1 MAVTRSTLAERA
13 QNPHQPIEAR
23 GRARERVLLLLTSAA
38 ILAAVSLTVAAKM
51 ARVATR
57 IDSRVEGS
65 DSERL
70 NLSTLDRRE
79 QLLPFLQWV
88 SSPAE
93 RQYIAGKIYEDI
105 RSGPGSVSHVGEIGQ
120 IRVPIHDVL
129 RTHGLTGLQARAHQ
143 VQSARPGAET
153 ILLLD
158 STQLARLKP
167 FFVVRDKSQF
177 RNQLILWSVLFFC
190 SFWAVHIFWSVRA
203 TGGPQYVL
211 PSVLLLSGIG
221 MTLMITLR
229 DPVRDTLAFSTFAQ
243 GVAGGCVVLALA
255 STLDYRRISGRLSY
269 VFLIATFVLSAGLI
283 LFGSGP
289 TGSDA
294 KVNLLGFQPAEVI
307 RVLIVFFLAGYFA
320 ERWEFLRTLRDQRKG
335 LERISRWVEVPRL
348 EYLLPVA
355 GGVVVSLAFFFLQKD
370 LGPALL
376 IACLFLAMYA
386 VARDRY
392 LFALIGLIVILCGFA
407 SGYFL
412 GFPKNVA
419 GRVSMWLSPWDNS
432 VRGGEQVAHSLWAF
446 ATGGAFGTGLGL
458 GDPQWMPAAHTDLI
472 LAALGEEWGF
482 LGVLA
487 VLALYA
493 AVVWFGI
500 RVALRARSDYNFFLA
515 LGLTLAFA
523 LQILLIAGGVLG
535 LIPLSGVVVPFLSYG
550 RTGLITNFAIIGILF
565 SLSREI
571 SATQDTNTTE
581 PFRVPVREISY
592 VIAGLGACLLLKA
605 FYIQVIHADATA
617 GASALALQADGERRY
632 EYNPRLLAVAH
643 SIPRGTIYDR
653 NRIPLATSNWNEIAQ
668 NRDRYSGMGLSV
680 SERPATGETRY
691 YPLGPAAF
699 HLLGDLQTRA
709 NWAARNSSYAERDFM
724 QTLQGYDDRA
734 SAVVVFDSRTRS
746 SQRIL
751 RYDLRELLPLLRH
764 RWQPNN
770 PEVKKVLDRDRNLHL
785 TIDARLQL
793 KTADL
798 LEHQLRQLGRTKGA
812 VVVLDP
818 ENGDLLASVS
828 YPWPNPSLSVAEPDQ
843 VDALLDRARYGL
855 YPPGSSFKIV
865 TAIAALRKDPGNADQ
880 IYECKRLPDGRTGA
894 FIQGWK
900 RPIHDDVKD
909 AAPHGAIAMRAAI
922 VVSCNAYF
930 AQLGTYKVGPE
941 ALLDTA
947 TQLGISI
954 ANPSDVKTLRA
965 EMPQTSY
972 GQGQVVATPFQMAR
986 VAATIA
992 HGGSMPF
999 GRWVTDQTNPRQ
1011 DPPQAILNTELSSQV
1026 GEDMRDV
1033 VTSGTG
1039 RSANLPDIA
1048 MAGKTGTAELE
1059 HAPSHAWFIG
1069 FAPYGG
1075 SHQLAFSVLV
1085 ENGQYGSTAA
1095 APLAAEVM
1103 KAAKT
1108 LGYLQG
1114 AP

>member
-13 QNPHQPIEAR
+13 QHPHQPAEAR
-23 GRARERVLLLLTSAA
+23 GRAWERVLLLLTSGL
-38 ILAAVSLTVAAKM
+38 ILAALSLTAAAKM
-51 ARVATR
+51 AR
-57 IDSRVEGS
+57 IGGS

-79 QLLPFLQWV
+79 QLLPFLPWV
-88 SSPAE
+88 SPPAE
-93 RQYIAGKIYEDI
+93 RQYIAGKIYEHV
-105 RSGPGSVSHVGEIGQ
+105 RSGEGSVSHVGEIGQ
-120 IRVPIHDVL
+120 IRVPIRDVL

-158 STQLARLKP
+158 SAELARLKP
-167 FFVVRDKSQF
+167 SFVVRDKSEF
-177 RNQLILWSVLFFC
+177 RTQLILWSVLLFC
-190 SFWAVHIFWSVRA
+190 SFWAVHIFWSVRRV
-203 TGGPQYVL
+203 GGPQFVL
-211 PSVLLLSGIG
+211 PSVLLLSGVG

-243 GVAGGCVVLALA
+243 GVAGGCLVLAIA
-255 STLDYRRISGRLSY
+255 SILDYRRISGKLSY
-269 VFLIATFVLSAGLI
+269 VFLIASFLLSAGLI

-320 ERWEFLRTLRDQRKG
+320 ERWEFLRTLRDQRKA
-335 LERISRWVEVPRL
+335 LKNISRWVEVPRL
-348 EYLLPVA
+348 EYLLPVL

-392 LFALIGLIVILCGFA
+392 LFAFIGLIVILCGFA

-412 GFPKNVA
+412 GFPQNVA

-482 LGVLA
+482 LGVLG

-493 AVVWFGI
+493 ALVWFGI

-515 LGLTLAFA
+515 LGLTLAFV
-523 LQILLIAGGVLG
+523 LQILLIAGGVLD

-571 SATQDTNTTE
+571 SPVQDTAE
-581 PFRVPVREISY
+581 PFRVSVREISY

-605 FYIQVIHADATA
+605 FYIQVIHADSTA
-617 GASALALQADGERRY
+617 GAGALALQGDGERRY

-653 NRIPLATSNWNEIAQ
+653 NGLPLATSNWNEITQ
-668 NRDRYSGMGLSV
+668 NRERYSSMGVSV
-680 SERPATGETRY
+680 SEQPAPGQTRY
-691 YPLGPAAF
+691 YPLGPATF
-699 HLLGDLQTRA
+699 HLLGDLRTRA

-724 QTLQGYDDRA
+724 QALQGYDDRA
-734 SAVVVFDSRTRS
+734 MVVAVFDPRTRT

-770 PEVKKVLDRDRNLHL
+770 PEVKKVLERDRNLHM

-793 KTADL
+793 KTAEL
-798 LEHQLRQLGRTKGA
+798 LEHQLGQLGRTKGA
-812 VVVLDP
+812 VVVMDP

-828 YPWPNPSLSVAEPDQ
+828 YPRPNLSPSVAEPDQ
-843 VDALLDRARYGL
+843 ADALLDRARYGL

-909 AAPHGAIAMRAAI
+909 SAPHGAIAMRTAI

-947 TQLGISI
+947 TRLGISV

-999 GRWVTDQTNPRQ
+999 GRWVTDQTNPRL
-1011 DPPQAILNTELSSQV
+1011 DPPQAILNPELSTQV
-1026 GEDMRDV
+1026 GEYMRAA

-1039 RSANLPDIA
+1039 RSAKLPDIA
-1048 MAGKTGTAELE
+1048 IAGKTGTAELE

-1069 FAPYGG
+1069 FAPYDGT
-1075 SHQLAFSVLV
+1075 HKLAFSVLI
-1085 ENGQYGSTAA
+1085 ENGQYGGTAS

-1103 KAAKT
+1103 KAAKV

-1114 AP
+1114 GP

>member
-1 MAVTRSTLAERA
+1 MAVTRSTPVERA
-13 QNPHQPIEAR
+13 HNP
-23 GRARERVLLLLTSAA
+23 GRYIDTPGRVLERVLLLLTSAL
-38 ILAAVSLTVAAKM
+38 ILGAVSLTAAARM
-51 ARVATR
+51 ARV
-57 IDSRVEGS
+57 GS
-65 DSERL
+65 ESGRL

-79 QLLPFLQWV
+79 QLLPFLQPA
-88 SSPAE
+88 SSSAE
-93 RQYIAGKIYEDI
+93 RQYIAGKMFEYLRGAE
-105 RSGPGSVSHVGEIGQ
+105 SVSHVGEIGQ
-120 IRVPIHDVL
+120 IHVPIPEVL
-129 RTHGLTGLQARAHQ
+129 KNHGLTGLQARAHQ
-143 VQSARPGAET
+143 VQAARPGAET
-153 ILLLD
+153 MLLL
-158 STQLARLKP
+158 SSIEVARLKP
-167 FFVVRDKSQF
+167 LFVVRDRSQF
-177 RNQLILWSVLFFC
+177 RNQLILWSLLFFC
-190 SFWAVHIFWSVRA
+190 CFWAVHIYGSVRGI
-203 TGGPQYVL
+203 GGPQYVL
-211 PSVLLLSGIG
+211 PSLLLLSGIG
-221 MTLMITLR
+221 LTLMITLR
-229 DPVRDTLAFSTFAQ
+229 DPLRDTLAFSSFAQ
-243 GVAGGCVVLALA
+243 GVAAGCLVFALA
-255 STLDYRRISGRLSY
+255 GALDYRRISGKLSY
-269 VFLIATFVLSAGLI
+269 VFLIASLLLSAALI

-289 TGSDA
+289 AGSDA
-294 KVNLLGFQPAEVI
+294 KVNLLGFQPAELI

-320 ERWEFLRTLRDQRKG
+320 ERWELLRTLRDQRKE
-335 LERISRWVEVPRL
+335 LKSISRWVEVPRL
-348 EYLLPVA
+348 EYLLPVLC
-355 GGVVVSLAFFFLQKD
+355 GVVVSLAFFFLQKD

-392 LFALIGLIVILCGFA
+392 LFAFAGLAVILCGFA
-407 SGYFL
+407 SGYYL

-482 LGVLA
+482 VGVLV

-493 AVVWFGI
+493 ALVWFGF
-500 RVALRARSDYNFFLA
+500 RVALAARSDYNFFLA
-515 LGLTLAFA
+515 LGLTLALA

-535 LIPLSGVVVPFLSYG
+535 LIPLSGVVVPFLSFG
-550 RTGLITNFAIIGILF
+550 RTGLITNFAIVGILF
-565 SLSREI
+565 SLSRDI
-571 SATQDTNTTE
+571 SPAHDTTE
-581 PFRVPVREISY
+581 PFRVSTRTISY

-605 FYIQVIHADATA
+605 FYIQLVHADATA
-617 GASALALQADGERRY
+617 GAGALALQADGERRY

-653 NRIPLATSNWNEIAQ
+653 NGIPLATSNFGEIAQ
-668 NRDRYSGMGLSV
+668 NRDRYSGMGVSV
-680 SERPATGETRY
+680 VEQPAPGETRY

-699 HLLGDLQTRA
+699 HLLGDLRTRM
-709 NWAARNSSYAERDFM
+709 NWSARNSSYAERDFM
-724 QTLQGYDDRA
+724 RTLQGYDDRA
-734 SAVVVFDSRTRS
+734 TVVEVYDPRTKT
-746 SQRIL
+746 SQRTL

-764 RWQPNN
+764 RWQPDN
-770 PEVKKVLDRDRNLHL
+770 PEVKKILERDRNLHL

-793 KTADL
+793 KAADL
-798 LEHQLRQLGRTKGA
+798 LEHQLHQLDRTKGA

-828 YPWPNPSLSVAEPDQ
+828 YPWPNQSPSLAEPDGD
-843 VDALLDRARYGL
+843 DALLDRARYGL

-865 TAIAALRKDPGNADQ
+865 TAIAALRKDPGNASQ
-880 IYECKRLPDGRTGA
+880 VYECKRLPDGRTGA
-894 FIQGWK
+894 FIDGWK

-909 AAPHGAIAMRAAI
+909 SAPHGAIAMRAALA
-922 VVSCNAYF
+922 VSCNAYF

-947 TQLGISI
+947 TQLGISV
-954 ANPSDVKTLRA
+954 ASPSNVKTLRA

-972 GQGQVVATPFQMAR
+972 GQGQVVASPFQMAR
-986 VAATIA
+986 VAATVA
-992 HGGSMPF
+992 NGGSMLV
-999 GRWVTDQTNPRQ
+999 GRWVADQANPRL
-1011 DPPQAILNTELSSQV
+1011 DPPQPILSSQLASQL
-1026 GEDMRDV
+1026 GDDMRAA

-1039 RSANLPDIA
+1039 RSANLPDIP

-1075 SHQLAFSVLV
+1075 AHKLAFSVLI
-1085 ENGQYGSTAA
+1085 ENGQYGGTAA

-1103 KAAKT
+1103 KAAKEI
-1108 LGYLQG
+1108 GYLQG

>member
-1 MAVTRSTLAERA
+1 MAVTRSTPVERA
-13 QNPHQPIEAR
+13 QKPRHPIQGR
-23 GRARERVLLLLTSAA
+23 GRALERVLLLLTSAL
-38 ILAAVSLTVAAKM
+38 ILAAVSLTAA
-51 ARVATR
+51 ARIAR
-57 IDSRVEGS
+57 IDPRNMSS
-65 DSERL
+65 DRERL

-79 QLLPFLQWV
+79 QLLPFLQ
-88 SSPAE
+88 SISTSAE
-93 RQYIAGKIYEDI
+93 RQYIAGKIFEHI
-105 RSGPGSVSHVGEIGQ
+105 RSGPDSVSHVGEIGQ

-129 RTHGLTGLQARAHQ
+129 RTHGLTELQARARQ

-153 ILLLD
+153 ILLLNSAD
-158 STQLARLKP
+158 VARLKP
-167 FFVVRDKSQF
+167 FFVVRDESQF
-177 RNQLILWSVLFFC
+177 RNQLILWSLLFFC
-190 SFWAVHIFWSVRA
+190 SFAAVHIYWSVISRSIRGV
-203 TGGPQYVL
+203 GGPQYVL
-211 PSVLLLSGIG
+211 PSVLLLSGVG
-221 MTLMITLR
+221 LTLMVTLR
-229 DPVRDTLAFSTFAQ
+229 DPLRDTLAFSSFAQ
-243 GVAGGCVVLALA
+243 GVAAGCVVLALA
-255 STLDYRRISGRLSY
+255 GTLDYRRISGKLSY
-269 VFLIATFVLSAGLI
+269 VFLLASFLLSAALI

-294 KVNLLGFQPAEVI
+294 RVNLLGFQPAEVI

-335 LERISRWVEVPRL
+335 LEKISRWVEVPRL
-348 EYLLPVA
+348 EYLLPVL

-392 LFALIGLIVILCGFA
+392 LFAFIGLVVILSGFA
-407 SGYFL
+407 SGYYL
-412 GFPKNVA
+412 GFPANVA
-419 GRVSMWLSPWDNS
+419 GRVSMWLSPWNNS
-432 VRGGEQVAHSLWAF
+432 VRGGDQVAHSLWAF

-472 LAALGEEWGF
+472 LAVLGEEWGF

-493 AVVWFGI
+493 ALVWFGI

-523 LQILLIAGGVLG
+523 LQIVLIAGGVLG

-550 RTGLITNFAIIGILF
+550 RTGLITNFAIIGVLF

-571 SATQDTNTTE
+571 SVAHDATE
-581 PFRVPVREISY
+581 PFRVSVRGISY
-592 VIAGLGACLLLKA
+592 LVAGLAACLLLKA
-605 FYIQVIHADATA
+605 VYIQLMHADATA
-617 GASALALQADGERRY
+617 GAGALALQADGERRY
-632 EYNPRLLAVAH
+632 EYNPRLLAIAH
-643 SIPRGTIYDR
+643 SIPRGAIYDR
-653 NRIPLATSNWNEIAQ
+653 NGIPLATSNWNEIAQ
-668 NRDRYSGMGLSV
+668 NRDRYVGMGLSV
-680 SERPATGETRY
+680 GEQPAPGQTRY

-699 HLLGDLQTRA
+699 HLLGDLQTRV

-724 QTLQGYDDRA
+724 RTLQGYDDRA
-734 SAVVVFDSRTRS
+734 SVVEVFDPRTRT
-746 SQRIL
+746 SQHIL

-764 RWQPNN
+764 RWQPNH
-770 PEVKKVLDRDRNLHL
+770 PDVKKILDRDRNLHMS
-785 TIDARLQL
+785 IDARLQL

-798 LEHQLRQLGRTKGA
+798 LERQLRQLGRTKGA

-818 ENGDLLASVS
+818 EDGDLLASVS
-828 YPWPNPSLSVAEPDQ
+828 YPWPNRPASSAEPDQ
-843 VDALLDRARYGL
+843 DDALLDRARYGL

-865 TAIAALRKDPGNADQ
+865 TAIAALRKDPKNADQ
-880 IYECKRLPDGRTGA
+880 IYECKRLPDGRTGN
-894 FIQGWK
+894 FIQGWT

-909 AAPHGAIAMRAAI
+909 SVPHGAIAMRAAI

-947 TQLGISI
+947 TQLGISL
-954 ANPSDVKTLRA
+954 ANPSNVKTLRA

-999 GRWVTDQTNPRQ
+999 GRWVTGQTNPRQ
-1011 DPPQAILNTELSSQV
+1011 DPPQTILNPELSSQV
-1026 GEDMRDV
+1026 GEYMRGV

-1039 RSANLPDIA
+1039 RSANLPDIP

-1075 SHQLAFSVLV
+1075 SHKLAFSVLI
-1085 ENGQYGSTAA
+1085 ENGQYGGTAA

-1103 KAAKT
+1103 KEAKA

>member
-13 QNPHQPIEAR
+13 EHPHHPIAAR
-23 GRARERVLLLLTSAA
+23 GRARERALLLLTSAL
-38 ILAAVSLTVAAKM
+38 ILAAVSLTAAAKM
-51 ARVATR
+51 ARVG
-57 IDSRVEGS
+57 GS

-79 QLLPFLQWV
+79 QLLPFLQWI

-93 RQYIAGKIYEDI
+93 RQYIAGKIFERI
-105 RSGPGSVSHVGEIGQ
+105 RSEPGSVSHVGAIGQ
-120 IRVPIHDVL
+120 IRVGIHDVL

-158 STQLARLKP
+158 SAELARVKP
-167 FFVVRDKSQF
+167 FFVVRDEREF
-177 RNQLILWSVLFFC
+177 RTQLILWSLLALC
-190 SFWAVHIFWSVRA
+190 SFWAVHIFWSARGV
-203 TGGPQYVL
+203 GGPQYVL
-211 PSVLLLSGIG
+211 PSILLLSGVG

-255 STLDYRRISGRLSY
+255 STLDYRRISGKLSY
-269 VFLIATFVLSAGLI
+269 VFLIASFVLSAGLI

-294 KVNLLGFQPAEVI
+294 KVNLLGFQPAEII

-320 ERWEFLRTLRDQRKG
+320 ERWEFLRTLRDQRKA
-335 LERISRWVEVPRL
+335 LKKISRWVEVPRL
-348 EYLLPVA
+348 EYLLPVL

-392 LFALIGLIVILCGFA
+392 LFAFIGLIVILCGFA
-407 SGYFL
+407 SGYYL

-482 LGVLA
+482 LGVLG

-493 AVVWFGI
+493 ALVWFGI

-515 LGLTLAFA
+515 LGLTLAFV
-523 LQILLIAGGVLG
+523 LQIVLIAGGVLDF
-535 LIPLSGVVVPFLSYG
+535 IPLSGVVVPFLSYG

-565 SLSREI
+565 SLSRE
-571 SATQDTNTTE
+571 SSPAQDTTE
-581 PFRVPVREISY
+581 PFRVGVREISY
-592 VIAGLGACLLLKA
+592 VLAGLGACLLLKA

-617 GASALALQADGERRY
+617 GAGALALQADGERRY

-653 NRIPLATSNWNEIAQ
+653 NGIPLATSNWNEIAQ

-680 SERPATGETRY
+680 SEQPPTGEARY

-699 HLLGDLQTRA
+699 HLLGDLRTRA

-734 SAVVVFDSRTRS
+734 TVVEVFDPRTRT

-751 RYDLRELLPLLRH
+751 RYDFRELLPLLRH
-764 RWQPNN
+764 RWQPDN
-770 PEVKKVLDRDRNLHL
+770 PEVKKILDRDRNLHM

-793 KTADL
+793 KAADL

-828 YPWPNPSLSVAEPDQ
+828 YPLPPSLSVAEPDQ
-843 VDALLDRARYGL
+843 EDALLDRARYGL

-865 TAIAALRKDPGNADQ
+865 TAIAALRKDPTNADQ

-909 AAPHGAIAMRAAI
+909 TAPHGAIAMRTAI
-922 VVSCNAYF
+922 IVSCNAYF

-947 TQLGISI
+947 TRLGISI

-1011 DPPQAILNTELSSQV
+1011 DAPQTILSPELSTQV
-1026 GEDMRDV
+1026 GEYMRGV
-1033 VTSGTG
+1033 VTNGTG
-1039 RSANLPDIA
+1039 RSANLPDIP

-1069 FAPYGG
+1069 FAPYGE
-1075 SHQLAFSVLV
+1075 SRQLAFSVLI
-1085 ENGQYGSTAA
+1085 ENGQYGGTAA

-1103 KAAKT
+1103 KAAKA

>member
-1 MAVTRSTLAERA
+1 MAVTRSTPLERA
-13 QNPHQPIEAR
+13 QNPARPMGAR
-23 GRARERVLLLLTSAA
+23 GRPLERVLLLLASAL
-38 ILAAVSLTVAAKM
+38 ILAAVSLTAA
-51 ARVATR
+51 ARISR
-57 IDSRVEGS
+57 IARIGNS
-65 DSERL
+65 DSARL
-70 NLSTLDRRE
+70 NLSTLDQRT
-79 QLLPFLQWV
+79 QLLPFLQSI

-93 RQYIAGKIYEDI
+93 RQYIAGRIFEYV
-105 RSGPGSVSHVGEIGQ
+105 RGPDSVSHVGEIGQ
-120 IRVPIHDVL
+120 IRVPIQNVL
-129 RTHGLTGLQARAHQ
+129 RTRGLTVLQARARQ

-153 ILLLD
+153 ILLLN
-158 STQLARLKP
+158 STEVARLKP
-167 FFVVRDKSQF
+167 FFVVRDTSQY
-177 RNQLILWSVLFFC
+177 RSRLILWSVLFFC
-190 SFWAVHIFWSVRA
+190 SFGAVHVFWSVRKI
-203 TGGPQYVL
+203 GGPQYIL
-211 PSVLLLSGIG
+211 PAVLLLSGVG
-221 MTLMITLR
+221 LTLMITLR
-229 DPVRDTLAFSTFAQ
+229 DPLRDTLAFSTFAQ

-255 STLDYRRISGRLSY
+255 GTLDYRRISGKLSY
-269 VFLIATFVLSAGLI
+269 VFLIASFLLSAALI

-294 KVNLLGFQPAEVI
+294 KINLLGFQPAEVI

-335 LERISRWVEVPRL
+335 LEKISRWLEVPRL
-348 EYLLPVA
+348 EYLLPVLA
-355 GGVVVSLAFFFLQKD
+355 GVIVSLAFFFLQKD

-392 LFALIGLIVILCGFA
+392 LFAILGLVVILSGFA
-407 SGYFL
+407 SGYYL
-412 GFPKNVA
+412 GFPQNVA

-482 LGVLA
+482 LGLLG

-493 AVVWFGI
+493 ALVWFGI

-550 RTGLITNFAIIGILF
+550 RTGLITNFAIIGVLF
-565 SLSREI
+565 SLCRE
-571 SATQDTNTTE
+571 SSPAQDTTE
-581 PFRVPVREISY
+581 PFRASVRGISY
-592 VIAGLGACLLLKA
+592 LVAGLGACLLFKA
-605 FYIQVIHADATA
+605 VYIQLIHADATA
-617 GASALALQADGERRY
+617 GAGALALQADGERRY

-653 NRIPLATSNWNEIAQ
+653 NGIPLATSSWNEIAQ
-668 NRDRYSGMGLSV
+668 NRDRYIGMGLSV
-680 SERPATGETRY
+680 GEQSAPGETRY

-699 HLLGDLQTRA
+699 HLLGDLQTRV

-724 QTLQGYDDRA
+724 PILQGYDDRA
-734 SAVVVFDSRTRS
+734 TVVEVFDPRTRT

-764 RWQPNN
+764 RWQPNH
-770 PEVKKVLDRDRNLHL
+770 PDVKKILDRDRNLHMS
-785 TIDARLQL
+785 IDARLQL

-798 LEHQLRQLGRTKGA
+798 LERQLRQLGRTKGA

-828 YPWPNPSLSVAEPDQ
+828 YPWPNRSVSPAEPDQ
-843 VDALLDRARYGL
+843 DDAMLDRARYGL

-865 TAIAALRKDPGNADQ
+865 TAIAALRKDPKNADQ

-894 FIQGWK
+894 VIEGWK

-909 AAPHGAIAMRAAI
+909 SAPHGAIAMRAAV

-947 TQLGISI
+947 TRLGISL
-954 ANPSDVKTLRA
+954 ANPSNVKTLRA

-972 GQGQVVATPFQMAR
+972 GQGQVVASPFQMAR

-999 GRWVTDQTNPRQ
+999 GRWVTDWANPRQ
-1011 DPPQAILNTELSSQV
+1011 DPPQPILDAQLSSQV
-1026 GEDMRDV
+1026 GEYMRGV

-1039 RSANLPDIA
+1039 RSANLPDIP

-1075 SHQLAFSVLV
+1075 SYKLAFSVLI
-1085 ENGQYGSTAA
+1085 ENGQYGGTAA

-1103 KAAKT
+1103 KAAKA

>member
-1 MAVTRSTLAERA
+1 MAVTRSTSVERA
-13 QNPHQPIEAR
+13 QNPRQRIEAR
-23 GRARERVLLLLTSAA
+23 GRVLERVLLLLTSAL
-38 ILAAVSLTVAAKM
+38 ILAALSLTAAAKM
-51 ARVATR
+51 ARIDTR
-57 IDSRVEGS
+57 IGGS

-79 QLLPFLQWV
+79 QLLPFLQWI

-93 RQYIAGKIYEDI
+93 RQYIAGKIFEHV
-105 RSGPGSVSHVGEIGQ
+105 RSGPGSVSHVGEISQ

-129 RTHGLTGLQARAHQ
+129 RTRGLTELQARAHQ
-143 VQSARPGAET
+143 VQSASPGAET
-153 ILLLD
+153 IVLLD
-158 STQLARLKP
+158 STEVARLKP
-167 FFVVRDKSQF
+167 FFVVRDNLQF
-177 RNQLILWSVLFFC
+177 RNQLILWSFLFFL
-190 SFWAVHIFWSVRA
+190 SFWAVHIFWSVRE

-211 PSVLLLSGIG
+211 PSVLLLSGVG
-221 MTLMITLR
+221 FTLMVTLR

-243 GVAGGCVVLALA
+243 GVAGGCVVLAIA
-255 STLDYRRISGRLSY
+255 STLDYRRISGKLSY
-269 VFLIATFVLSAGLI
+269 VFLIASLLLSAGLI

-335 LERISRWVEVPRL
+335 LEKISRWVEVPRL
-348 EYLLPVA
+348 EYLLPVVV
-355 GGVVVSLAFFFLQKD
+355 GIVVSLAFFFLQKD

-386 VARDRY
+386 IARDRY
-392 LFALIGLIVILCGFA
+392 LFALVGMVVILGGFA

-482 LGVLA
+482 LGVTA

-493 AVVWFGI
+493 ALVWFGI
-500 RVALRARSDYNFFLA
+500 RAALRAGSDYNFFLA

-565 SLSREI
+565 SLSREV

-581 PFRVPVREISY
+581 PFRVSTRAISY
-592 VIAGLGACLLLKA
+592 VIAGLGACLLVKA
-605 FYIQVIHADATA
+605 FYIQVIDADSTA
-617 GASALALQADGERRY
+617 GAGALALQADGERRY

-653 NRIPLATSNWNEIAQ
+653 NGIPLATSNWNEIAQ
-668 NRDRYSGMGLSV
+668 NQDRYSRMGLSV
-680 SERPATGETRY
+680 GDRPAQEETRH

-699 HLLGDLQTRA
+699 HLLGDLRTRV
-709 NWAARNSSYAERDFM
+709 NWSARNSSYAERDFM
-724 QTLQGYDDRA
+724 RTLQGYDDRA
-734 SAVVVFDSRTRS
+734 SFVEVFDPRTRT
-746 SQRIL
+746 SQHIL
-751 RYDLRELLPLLRH
+751 RLDLRELLPLLRH
-764 RWQPNN
+764 RWQPNH
-770 PEVKKVLDRDRNLHL
+770 PEVRKVLERDRNLHL
-785 TIDARLQL
+785 SIDARLQL
-793 KTADL
+793 KTAEL
-798 LEHQLRQLGRTKGA
+798 LQNQLRQLGRTKGA

-818 ENGDLLASVS
+818 EDGDLLASVS
-828 YPWPNPSLSVAEPDQ
+828 YPWPSQSFSTADPDSD
-843 VDALLDRARYGL
+843 DALLDRARYGL

-865 TAIAALRKDPGNADQ
+865 TAIAALRKDPKNADQ
-880 IYECKRLPDGRTGA
+880 IYQCKRLPDGRTGN
-894 FIQGWK
+894 FIEGWK

-909 AAPHGAIAMRAAI
+909 SSPHGAISMRAAI

-930 AQLGTYKVGPE
+930 AQLGTYRVGPE
-941 ALLDTA
+941 ALLDIA

-954 ANPSDVKTLRA
+954 ANPSNVKTLRA

-972 GQGQVVATPFQMAR
+972 GQGQVVASPFQMAR

-992 HGGSMPF
+992 HDGSMPF

-1011 DPPQAILNTELSSQV
+1011 DPPQAILNPELSSQV
-1026 GEDMRDV
+1026 GEYMRGV

-1039 RSANLPDIA
+1039 RSANLPDIP
-1048 MAGKTGTAELE
+1048 MAGKTGTAELM

-1075 SHQLAFSVLV
+1075 SHKLAFSVLI
-1085 ENGQYGSTAA
+1085 ENGQYGGTAA
-1095 APLAAEVM
+1095 APLAADVM
-1103 KAAKT
+1103 KAAKA

>member
-1 MAVTRSTLAERA
+1 MAVTRSTSVERA
-13 QNPHQPIEAR
+13 QNPSQPIEAR
-23 GRARERVLLLLTSAA
+23 GRALERVLLLLTSAL
-38 ILAAVSLTVAAKM
+38 ILAAVSLTAA
-51 ARVATR
+51 ARLAR
-57 IDSRVEGS
+57 MGGS

-79 QLLPFLQWV
+79 QLLPFLQSI

-93 RQYIAGKIYEDI
+93 RQYIAGKIFEGI
-105 RSGPGSVSHVGEIGQ
+105 RNGPDSVSHVGEIGQ

-129 RTHGLTGLQARAHQ
+129 RTHGLTELQARAHQ
-143 VQSARPGAET
+143 VQSAHPGAET
-153 ILLLD
+153 ILLLS
-158 STQLARLKP
+158 STDVARLKP
-167 FFVVRDKSQF
+167 FFVVRDRSQF
-177 RNQLILWSVLFFC
+177 RNQLILWSILFFC
-190 SFWAVHIFWSVRA
+190 CFWSVHIFWSVRR

-211 PSVLLLSGIG
+211 PSVVLLSGVG
-221 MTLMITLR
+221 LTLMVTLR
-229 DPVRDTLAFSTFAQ
+229 DPLRDTLAFSTFAQ
-243 GVAGGCVVLALA
+243 GAAAGCVVLALA
-255 STLDYRRISGRLSY
+255 STLDYRRISGKLSY
-269 VFLIATFVLSAGLI
+269 VFLIASFLLSAALI

-307 RVLIVFFLAGYFA
+307 RVLLVFFLAGYFA
-320 ERWEFLRTLRDQRKG
+320 ERWEFLRTLRDQRKR
-335 LERISRWVEVPRL
+335 LEKISRWVEVPRL
-348 EYLLPVA
+348 EYLLPVV
-355 GGVVVSLAFFFLQKD
+355 GGVMVSLAFFFLQKD

-392 LFALIGLIVILCGFA
+392 LFAFMGLVLILCGFA

-493 AVVWFGI
+493 ALVWFGI
-500 RVALRARSDYNFFLA
+500 RVAFRARSDYNFFLA

-523 LQILLIAGGVLG
+523 LQIILIAGGVLG

-565 SLSREI
+565 SLSRES
-571 SATQDTNTTE
+571 SATPDTNTTE
-581 PFRVPVREISY
+581 PFRFSMRALSY
-592 VIAGLGACLLLKA
+592 VIAGLGACLLVKA
-605 FYIQVIHADATA
+605 FYIQVIHADSTA
-617 GASALALQADGERRY
+617 GAGALALQADGERRY

-653 NRIPLATSNWNEIAQ
+653 NGIPLATSNWNEIAQ
-668 NRDRYSGMGLSV
+668 NRDRYTGMGLTV
-680 SERPATGETRY
+680 AERPAPGEARY

-699 HLLGDLQTRA
+699 HLLGDLRTRV
-709 NWAARNSSYAERDFM
+709 NWSARNSSYAERDFM
-724 QTLQGYDDRA
+724 RTLQGYDDRA
-734 SAVVVFDSRTRS
+734 RVVEVFDPRTRT
-746 SQRIL
+746 SQHIL

-764 RWQPNN
+764 RWQPDH
-770 PEVKKVLDRDRNLHL
+770 PEVKKILERDRNLHL
-785 TIDARLQL
+785 SIDARLQL

-798 LEHQLRQLGRTKGA
+798 LQNQLRQLGRTKGA

-818 ENGDLLASVS
+818 ANGDLLASVS
-828 YPWPNPSLSVAEPDQ
+828 YPWPNTSLSAVEPDPDD
-843 VDALLDRARYGL
+843 VLLDRARYGL

-865 TAIAALRKDPGNADQ
+865 TAIAALRKDPKNADQ
-880 IYECKRLPDGRTGA
+880 VYECKRLPDGRTGN
-894 FIQGWK
+894 FIEGWK

-954 ANPSDVKTLRA
+954 ANPSNVKTLRA

-972 GQGQVVATPFQMAR
+972 GQGQVVASPFQMAR

-992 HGGSMPF
+992 QDGSMPL
-999 GRWVTDQTNPRQ
+999 GRWVTDQANPRQ
-1011 DPPQAILNTELSSQV
+1011 DPPQAILSPQLSSQV
-1026 GEDMRDV
+1026 GEYMRGV

-1039 RSANLPDIA
+1039 RSANLPDIP

-1059 HAPSHAWFIG
+1059 HAPSHAWFVG
-1069 FAPYGG
+1069 FAPYGE
-1075 SHQLAFSVLV
+1075 SHKLAFSVLI
-1085 ENGQYGSTAA
+1085 ENGQYGGTAA

-1103 KAAKT
+1103 KAAKA

>member
-1 MAVTRSTLAERA
+1 MAVTRSTSVERA
-13 QNPHQPIEAR
+13 RNPSQHLGAG
-23 GRARERVLLLLTSAA
+23 GRTLERVLLLLTSAL
-38 ILAAVSLTVAAKM
+38 ILAAVSLTAT
-51 ARVATR
+51 ARLAR
-57 IDSRVEGS
+57 MGGS

-70 NLSTLDRRE
+70 NLSTLERRE
-79 QLLPFLQWV
+79 QLLPFLQRI

-93 RQYIAGKIYEDI
+93 RQYIAGKLFEGI
-105 RSGPGSVSHVGEIGQ
+105 RNGPDSVSHVGEIGQ

-129 RTHGLTGLQARAHQ
+129 RTHGLTELQARAQQ
-143 VQSARPGAET
+143 VQSIHPGAET
-153 ILLLD
+153 ILLLN
-158 STQLARLKP
+158 SAELARLKP
-167 FFVVRDKSQF
+167 FFVVRDRSQF
-177 RNQLILWSVLFFC
+177 RNQLVLWCFLFFL
-190 SFWAVHIFWSVRA
+190 SFWAVHIFWSARGI
-203 TGGPQYVL
+203 GGPQYVL
-211 PSVLLLSGIG
+211 PSVLLLSGVG
-221 MTLMITLR
+221 LTLMVTLR
-229 DPVRDTLAFSTFAQ
+229 DPLRDTLAFSIFAQ
-243 GVAGGCVVLALA
+243 GVAAGCVVLALA
-255 STLDYRRISGRLSY
+255 SILEYRRISGKLSY
-269 VFLIATFVLSAGLI
+269 VFLIASFVLSAALI

-320 ERWEFLRTLRDQRKG
+320 ERWEFLRTLRDQRKS
-335 LERISRWVEVPRL
+335 LEKISRWVEVPRL
-348 EYLLPVA
+348 EYLLPVL
-355 GGVVVSLAFFFLQKD
+355 GGIVVSLAFFFLQKD

-392 LFALIGLIVILCGFA
+392 LFAFMGMVVILCGFA
-407 SGYFL
+407 SGYYL
-412 GFPKNVA
+412 GFPQNVA

-487 VLALYA
+487 VVALYA
-493 AVVWFGI
+493 ALVWFGI

-523 LQILLIAGGVLG
+523 LQILLIAGGVLA

-565 SLSREI
+565 SLSREV
-571 SATQDTNTTE
+571 SPAQDTTE
-581 PFRVPVREISY
+581 PFRVSMRALSY
-592 VIAGLGACLLLKA
+592 VMAGLGACLLLKA
-605 FYIQVIHADATA
+605 FYIQVIHADSTA
-617 GASALALQADGERRY
+617 GAGALALQADGERRY

-653 NRIPLATSNWNEIAQ
+653 NGIPLATSNWDEIAQ
-668 NRDRYSGMGLSV
+668 NRERYSGMGLSV
-680 SERPATGETRY
+680 GERPAAAEARY
-691 YPLGPAAF
+691 YPLGAAAF
-699 HLLGDLQTRA
+699 HLLGDLRTRV
-709 NWAARNSSYAERDFM
+709 NWSAHNSSYAERDFM
-724 QTLQGYDDRA
+724 RTLQGYDDRA
-734 SAVVVFDSRTRS
+734 SVVEVFDPRTRT
-746 SQRIL
+746 SQHIL
-751 RYDLRELLPLLRH
+751 RLDLRELLPLLRH
-764 RWQPNN
+764 RWQPNH
-770 PEVKKVLDRDRNLHL
+770 PEVRKILDRDRNLHL
-785 TIDARLQL
+785 SIDAKLQL
-793 KTADL
+793 KAADL
-798 LEHQLRQLGRTKGA
+798 LQNQLRKLGRTKGA

-818 ENGDLLASVS
+818 EDGDLLASVS
-828 YPWPNPSLSVAEPDQ
+828 YPWPNQSLSTAEPGPDN
-843 VDALLDRARYGL
+843 ALLDRARYGL

-865 TAIAALRKDPGNADQ
+865 TAIAALRKDPKNADQ
-880 IYECKRLPDGRTGA
+880 VYECKRLPDGRTGA
-894 FIQGWK
+894 FIEGWK

-909 AAPHGAIAMRAAI
+909 STPHGAIAMRAAV

-954 ANPSDVKTLRA
+954 ASPSNVKTLRS

-999 GRWVTDQTNPRQ
+999 GRWVTDQSNPRQ
-1011 DPPQAILNTELSSQV
+1011 DAPLAILNPELSSQV
-1026 GEDMRDV
+1026 GEYMRGV

-1039 RSANLPDIA
+1039 RSANLPDIS

-1075 SHQLAFSVLV
+1075 AHKLAFSVLI
-1085 ENGQYGSTAA
+1085 ENGQYGGTAA

-1103 KAAKT
+1103 QAAKT

>member
-1 MAVTRSTLAERA
+1 MAVTRSTSVERA
-13 QNPHQPIEAR
+13 QNPRPIEVL
-23 GRARERVLLLLTSAA
+23 GRALERVLLLLTSAL
-38 ILAAVSLTVAAKM
+38 ILAAVCLTAAAKM
-51 ARVATR
+51 DR
-57 IDSRVEGS
+57 IRGS

-79 QLLPFLQWV
+79 QLLPFLQSI

-93 RQYIAGKIYEDI
+93 RQYVAGKIFEGI
-105 RSGPGSVSHVGEIGQ
+105 RSGPDSVSHVGEIGQ
-120 IRVPIHDVL
+120 IRVPIRDVQ
-129 RTHGLTGLQARAHQ
+129 RTHGLTELQARARR
-143 VQSARPGAET
+143 VQTARPGAET
-153 ILLLD
+153 ILLLSSSD
-158 STQLARLKP
+158 VARLKP
-167 FFVVRDKSQF
+167 VFVVRDRSQF
-177 RNQLILWSVLFFC
+177 RNQLILWSALFFC
-190 SFWAVHIFWSVRA
+190 SFWAVHIFWSLRG

-211 PSVLLLSGIG
+211 PSVVLLSGVG
-221 MTLMITLR
+221 LTLMVTLR
-229 DPVRDTLAFSTFAQ
+229 DPLRDTLAFSTFAQ

-255 STLDYRRISGRLSY
+255 STLDYRRISGKLSY
-269 VFLIATFVLSAGLI
+269 VFLIASFVLSAGLI

-335 LERISRWVEVPRL
+335 LEKISRWVEVPRL
-348 EYLLPVA
+348 EYLLPVL
-355 GGVVVSLAFFFLQKD
+355 GGVAVSLAFFFLQKD

-392 LFALIGLIVILCGFA
+392 LFALMGLVVILCGFA
-407 SGYFL
+407 SGYYL

-446 ATGGAFGTGLGL
+446 ATGGTFGTGLGL

-482 LGVLA
+482 LGVFA

-493 AVVWFGI
+493 ALVWFGL

-523 LQILLIAGGVLG
+523 LQIVLIAGGVLG

-550 RTGLITNFAIIGILF
+550 RTGLITNFAILGILF
-565 SLSREI
+565 SLSREV

-581 PFRVPVREISY
+581 PFRVSMRGISY
-592 VIAGLGACLLLKA
+592 VIAAL
-605 FYIQVIHADATA
+605 YIQVIHADAIA
-617 GASALALQADGERRY
+617 GAGALALQADGERRY

-653 NRIPLATSNWNEIAQ
+653 NGIPLATSNWDEIAQ
-668 NRDRYSGMGLSV
+668 NRDRYNSMGLSLG
-680 SERPATGETRY
+680 ERPAPGETRY

-699 HLLGDLQTRA
+699 HLLGDLQTRV
-709 NWAARNSSYAERDFM
+709 NWSAHNSSYAERDFM
-724 QTLQGYDDRA
+724 HTLQGYDDRA
-734 SAVVVFDSRTRS
+734 SVVEVFDPRTRT
-746 SQRIL
+746 SQHIVRL
-751 RYDLRELLPLLRH
+751 DLRELLPLLRH
-764 RWQPNN
+764 RWQPNH
-770 PEVKKVLDRDRNLHL
+770 PDVKKILERDRNLHMS
-785 TIDARLQL
+785 IDARLQL

-798 LEHQLRQLGRTKGA
+798 LGHQLGQLGRTKGA

-828 YPWPNPSLSVAEPDQ
+828 YPWPNQSLLTADPDPD
-843 VDALLDRARYGL
+843 DALLDRARYGL

-865 TAIAALRKDPGNADQ
+865 TAIAALRKDAKNADQ
-880 IYECKRLPDGRTGA
+880 VYECKRLPDGRTGT
-894 FIQGWK
+894 FIEGWK

-909 AAPHGAIAMRAAI
+909 TAPHGAIAMRAAI

-941 ALLDTA
+941 ELLDTA
-947 TQLGISI
+947 TRLGISI
-954 ANPSDVKTLRA
+954 ANPSNVKTLRG

-992 HGGSMPF
+992 QDGSMPF
-999 GRWVTDQTNPRQ
+999 GRWVTDQTNPRP
-1011 DPPQAILNTELSSQV
+1011 DPPQAILNPELSSQV
-1026 GEDMRDV
+1026 GEYMRGV

-1039 RSANLPDIA
+1039 RSANLPDIPL
-1048 MAGKTGTAELE
+1048 AGKTGTAELE

-1075 SHQLAFSVLV
+1075 SHKLAFSVLI
-1085 ENGQYGSTAA
+1085 ENGQYGGTAA
-1095 APLAAEVM
+1095 APLAAQVM
-1103 KAAKT
+1103 KAAKA
-1108 LGYLQG
+1108 LGYLEG

>member
-13 QNPHQPIEAR
+13 QNPYRPIEAQ
-23 GRARERVLLLLTSAA
+23 GRAGERVLLFLTSAL
-38 ILAAVSLTVAAKM
+38 IFAAVSLTAAAKM
-51 ARVATR
+51 AR
-57 IDSRVEGS
+57 IGGS

-120 IRVPIHDVL
+120 IHTGIHDVL
-129 RTHGLTGLQARAHQ
+129 RTHGLTGLQARARQ
-143 VQSARPGAET
+143 VQAARPGAET
-153 ILLLD
+153 VLLLD
-158 STQLARLKP
+158 SAELARMKP
-167 FFVVRDKSQF
+167 FFVVRDKSEF
-177 RNQLILWSVLFFC
+177 RTQLILWSLLVFC

-203 TGGPQYVL
+203 IGGPQYVL
-211 PSVLLLSGIG
+211 PSVLLLSGVG

-243 GVAGGCVVLALA
+243 GVAAGCLVLALA
-255 STLDYRRISGRLSY
+255 STIDYRRVAGKLSY
-269 VFLIATFVLSAGLI
+269 VFLIASFVLSAGLI

-320 ERWEFLRTLRDQRKG
+320 ERWEFLRTLRDQREALKN
-335 LERISRWVEVPRL
+335 IPRWVEVPRL
-348 EYLLPVA
+348 EYLLPVL

-392 LFALIGLIVILCGFA
+392 LFAFIGLIVILCGFA

-446 ATGGAFGTGLGL
+446 ATGGALGTGLGL

-482 LGVLA
+482 LGVLG

-493 AVVWFGI
+493 ALVWFGI

-515 LGLTLAFA
+515 LGLTLAFV
-523 LQILLIAGGVLG
+523 LQILLIAGGVLD

-565 SLSREI
+565 SLSREV
-571 SATQDTNTTE
+571 SPTLDTNTTE
-581 PFRVPVREISY
+581 PFRVSVREISY

-605 FYIQVIHADATA
+605 FYIQLIHADSTA
-617 GASALALQADGERRY
+617 GAGALALQADGERRY
-632 EYNPRLLAVAH
+632 EYNPRLLAIAH

-653 NRIPLATSNWNEIAQ
+653 NGIPLATSNWSEITR
-668 NRDRYSGMGLSV
+668 NRDRYSSMGLSV
-680 SERPATGETRY
+680 GEQPAAGETRF

-699 HLLGDLQTRA
+699 HLLGDLRTRA

-734 SAVVVFDSRTRS
+734 SVVAVYDPRTRT

-770 PEVKKVLDRDRNLHL
+770 PEVRKVLDRDRNLHM

-793 KTADL
+793 VTADL
-798 LEHQLRQLGRTKGA
+798 LERQLRLLGRTKGA

-828 YPWPNPSLSVAEPDQ
+828 YPWPNPSLSGAEPDQ
-843 VDALLDRARYGL
+843 DDVLLDRARYGL

-865 TAIAALRKDPGNADQ
+865 TAIAALRKDPANADQ
-880 IYECKRLPDGRTGA
+880 VYECKRLPDGRTGA

-909 AAPHGAIAMRAAI
+909 SAPHGAIAMRTAI

-999 GRWVTDQTNPRQ
+999 GRWVTDQANPRQ
-1011 DPPQAILNTELSSQV
+1011 DAPQAILNPELSSQV
-1026 GEDMRDV
+1026 AEYMRGV

-1039 RSANLPDIA
+1039 RSANVPDIP

-1059 HAPSHAWFIG
+1059 RAPSHAWFIG

-1075 SHQLAFSVLV
+1075 SHKLAFSVLV
-1085 ENGQYGSTAA
+1085 ENGQYGGTAS

-1103 KAAKT
+1103 KAAKA

>member
-1 MAVTRSTLAERA
+1 MAVTRSTSVERA
-13 QNPHQPIEAR
+13 QKPRQPIEAR
-23 GRARERVLLLLTSAA
+23 GRALERVLLLLTSAL
-38 ILAAVSLTVAAKM
+38 ILAAVSLTAA
-51 ARVATR
+51 ARLAR
-57 IDSRVEGS
+57 MGGS

-79 QLLPFLQWV
+79 QLLPFLQSI

-93 RQYIAGKIYEDI
+93 RQYIAGKIFEGI
-105 RSGPGSVSHVGEIGQ
+105 RNGPDSVSHVGEIGQ

-129 RTHGLTGLQARAHQ
+129 RTHGLTELQARAHQ

-153 ILLLD
+153 ILLLS
-158 STQLARLKP
+158 STDVARLKP
-167 FFVVRDKSQF
+167 FFVVRDRSQF
-177 RNQLILWSVLFFC
+177 RNQLILWFILFFC
-190 SFWAVHIFWSVRA
+190 CFWSVHIFWSVRG

-211 PSVLLLSGIG
+211 PSVVLLSGVG
-221 MTLMITLR
+221 LTLMVTLR
-229 DPVRDTLAFSTFAQ
+229 DPLRDTLAFSTFAQ
-243 GVAGGCVVLALA
+243 GAAAGCVVLALA
-255 STLDYRRISGRLSY
+255 STLDYRRISGKLSY
-269 VFLIATFVLSAGLI
+269 VFLIASFLLSAALI

-307 RVLIVFFLAGYFA
+307 RVLLVFFLAGYFA

-335 LERISRWVEVPRL
+335 LEKISRWVEVPRL
-348 EYLLPVA
+348 EYLLPVV
-355 GGVVVSLAFFFLQKD
+355 GGVMVSLAFFFLQKD

-392 LFALIGLIVILCGFA
+392 LFAFMGLVLILCGFA

-493 AVVWFGI
+493 ALVWFGI

-523 LQILLIAGGVLG
+523 LQIILIAGGVLG

-565 SLSREI
+565 SLSRES
-571 SATQDTNTTE
+571 SATLDTNTTE
-581 PFRVPVREISY
+581 PFRVSVWTLSY

-605 FYIQVIHADATA
+605 FYIQVIHADSTA
-617 GASALALQADGERRY
+617 GAGALALQADGERRY

-653 NRIPLATSNWNEIAQ
+653 NGIPLATSNWNEIAQ
-668 NRDRYSGMGLSV
+668 KRDRYSGMGLSV
-680 SERPATGETRY
+680 AERPAPGEARY

-699 HLLGDLQTRA
+699 HLLGDLRTRV
-709 NWAARNSSYAERDFM
+709 NWSARNSSYAERDFM
-724 QTLQGYDDRA
+724 RNLQGYDDRA
-734 SAVVVFDSRTRS
+734 RVVEVFDPRTRT
-746 SQRIL
+746 SQHIL
-751 RYDLRELLPLLRH
+751 RYDLRELLPLLRR
-764 RWQPNN
+764 RWQPNH
-770 PEVKKVLDRDRNLHL
+770 PEVKKILERDRNLHL
-785 TIDARLQL
+785 SIDARLQL

-798 LEHQLRQLGRTKGA
+798 LQNQLRQLGRTKGA

-828 YPWPNPSLSVAEPDQ
+828 YPWPNPSFSTAEPDPDD
-843 VDALLDRARYGL
+843 VLLDRARYGL

-865 TAIAALRKDPGNADQ
+865 TAIAALRKDPKNADQ
-880 IYECKRLPDGRTGA
+880 VYECKRLPDGRTGN
-894 FIQGWK
+894 FIEGWK

-954 ANPSDVKTLRA
+954 ASPSNVKTLRA

-992 HGGSMPF
+992 HDGSMPL
-999 GRWVTDQTNPRQ
+999 GRWVTDQTNPRL
-1011 DPPQAILNTELSSQV
+1011 DPPQAILSPELSSQV
-1026 GEDMRDV
+1026 GEYMRGA

-1039 RSANLPDIA
+1039 RSANLPDIP

-1059 HAPSHAWFIG
+1059 HAPSHAWFVG

-1075 SHQLAFSVLV
+1075 SHKLAFSVLI
-1085 ENGQYGSTAA
+1085 ENGQYGGTAA

-1103 KAAKT
+1103 KAAKA